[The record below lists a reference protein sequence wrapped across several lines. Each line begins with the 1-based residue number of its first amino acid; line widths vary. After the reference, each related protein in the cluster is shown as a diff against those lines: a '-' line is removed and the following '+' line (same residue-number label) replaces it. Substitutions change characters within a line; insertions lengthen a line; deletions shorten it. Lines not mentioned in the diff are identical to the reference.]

1 MNNLLEQAQRFTAS
15 GVSVIPIK
23 SDGSKSPAVLWKR
36 YQSQIA
42 TPEEL
47 QGWFQ
52 NGHGIGII
60 GGKVSE
66 KLEIMDFDD
75 PDSFKE
81 WCALVKKLGGD
92 DLLKRLVLVKTPSG
106 GFHLYYRCKERFRQ

>member
-1 MNNLLEQAQRFTAS
+1 MNSLLEQAQRFTAS

-52 NGHGIGII
+52 NGRGIGII
-60 GGKVSE
+60 GGKVSGN
-66 KLEIMDFDD
+66 LEILDFDE
-75 PDSFKE
+75 PDAFKE
-81 WCALVKKLGGD
+81 WRGLVERLGGV
-92 DLLKRLVLVKTPSG
+92 DLLTRLVFV
-106 GFHLYYRCKERFRQ
+106 